1 MNQDSSKK
9 RSKLVLPTP
18 QITDN
23 ELEEV
28 NCKFSC
34 PLILTRIYA
43 YQGVK
48 NINFSENFAYVLN
61 KWPLSSEVNYT
72 VCYYEV
78 LMKCYLVVLPPKREN
93 SNKKK
98 SKKKSFFFQK
108 FVLIEIISIC
118 NMLCENVHETLLMD
132 GNFANGEESYLIKDI
147 YCKGN
152 MI

>member
-1 MNQDSSKK
+1 M
-9 RSKLVLPTP
+9 
-18 QITDN
+18 
-23 ELEEV
+23 
-28 NCKFSC
+28 
-34 PLILTRIYA
+34 
-43 YQGVK
+43 
-48 NINFSENFAYVLN
+48 
-61 KWPLSSEVNYT
+61 NYT

-108 FVLIEIISIC
+108 FVLIEIVSIC

-132 GNFANGEESYLIKDI
+132 GNFANGEASYLIKDI